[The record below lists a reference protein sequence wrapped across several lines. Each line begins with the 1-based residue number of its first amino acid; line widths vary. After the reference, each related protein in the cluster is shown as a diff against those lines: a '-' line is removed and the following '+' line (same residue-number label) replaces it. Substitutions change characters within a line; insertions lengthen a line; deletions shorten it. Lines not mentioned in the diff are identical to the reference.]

1 MKGFLELLTSHLLL
15 YEILLLPPAHFISFL
30 SSPIMDIDFMAD

>member
-15 YEILLLPPAHFISFL
+15 YEILLPPAHFISFP
-30 SSPIMDIDFMAD
+30 SRPIMDIDFMAD